1 MRALKRAFWMAAL
14 FVLVA
19 TPSWAQGRGPKKYRA
34 TNEHAV
40 VVTRDV
46 LGRHGYEVVRIEDV
60 GNDRVIWYRR
70 GNMGRG
76 RGKGPLAKMIIRRIP
91 DEDRIVFVDVPSALL
106 VDIDVRLRLP

>member
-1 MRALKRAFWMAAL
+1 MGV
-14 FVLVA
+14 VLVLCS
-19 TPSWAQGRGPKKYRA
+19 TPSWAQGRGPRKYHA

-70 GNMGRG
+70 GNMGKG
-76 RGKGPLAKMIIRRIP
+76 KGKGPPVKMIIRRIP
-91 DEDRIVFVDVPSALL
+91 AEDRVVFVDVPGPLL
-106 VDIDVRLRLP
+106 VDIDLRLRAP